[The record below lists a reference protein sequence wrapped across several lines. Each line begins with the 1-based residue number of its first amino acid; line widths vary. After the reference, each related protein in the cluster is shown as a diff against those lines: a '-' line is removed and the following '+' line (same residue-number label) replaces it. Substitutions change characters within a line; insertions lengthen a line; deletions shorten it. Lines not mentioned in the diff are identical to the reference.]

1 MITQYTK
8 CPKYCRSI
16 FLTFPWPQWEE
27 IASEFQFIALWLIY
41 EKNMTYYFDLNFL
54 YYDKEN
60 SIWELRL
67 GGSMHFSNFCR
78 DFPKWF
84 KEHRSISEQNNFFYT
99 HCISICKNLGQKSS
113 ICDPSKNTKIGKR
126 AYVRVV
132 IHTKPFCID

>member
-1 MITQYTK
+1 M
-8 CPKYCRSI
+8 PKILQINI
-16 FLTFPWPQWEE
+16 FNLPMTSMGRNRIWIPIHSPVIDIWEKYDVLFWPQFFILRQREFNLR
-27 IASEFQFIALWLIY
+27 IAF
-41 EKNMTYYFDLNFL
+41 
-54 YYDKEN
+54 
-60 SIWELRL
+60 